1 MLKKMIGAIKAG
13 QAYLG
18 WDDALYRQTLARLTG
33 KTSTTRCN
41 PDELRIIREYMHE
54 QGFPRK
60 APAGKGRRPRVAMSR
75 KSVLSR
81 IEALLADAGR
91 PWAYAE
97 GVASHMYKQHV
108 IEWLTDEQ
116 LFGVMVA
123 LTKDARK
130 RARAARKQ

>member
-41 PDELRIIREYMHE
+41 LDELRHHPGIHARNRDSRARH
-54 QGFPRK
+54 P
-60 APAGKGRRPRVAMSR
+60 PGKGRRPRVAMIAE
-75 KSVLSR
+75 KSVLSQ

-91 PWAYAE
+91 SL
-97 GVASHMYKQHV
+97 GVCRRTGISHV
-108 IEWLTDEQ
+108 
-116 LFGVMVA
+116 
-123 LTKDARK
+123 
-130 RARAARKQ
+130 

>member
-33 KTSTTRCN
+33 KTSTTRC
-41 PDELRIIREYMHE
+41 
-54 QGFPRK
+54 
-60 APAGKGRRPRVAMSR
+60 VAMSR
-75 KSVLSR
+75 KSVLSK

-91 PWAYAE
+91 SWTYAE
-97 GVASHMYKQHV
+97 GLASHMYKQHV
-108 IEWLTDEQ
+108 IEWLTDDQ

-123 LTKDARK
+123 LVKDARK
-130 RARAARKQ
+130 RSRAK

>member
-1 MLKKMIGAIKAG
+1 MQKKMIGAIKAG

-18 WDDALYRQTLARLTG
+18 WDDALYRQTLIRLTG

-41 PDELRIIREYMHE
+41 LDELRIIREYMHE

-75 KSVLSR
+75 KSVLSK

-91 PWAYAE
+91 SGRMRKDW
-97 GVASHMYKQHV
+97 H
-108 IEWLTDEQ
+108 LTCISN
-116 LFGVMVA
+116 M
-123 LTKDARK
+123 
-130 RARAARKQ
+130 

>member
-41 PDELRIIREYMHE
+41 LDELRIIREYMHE

-75 KSVLSR
+75 KSVLSK
-81 IEALLADAGR
+81 IERCWLMPVVPGR
-91 PWAYAE
+91 MQKDW
-97 GVASHMYKQHV
+97 H
-108 IEWLTDEQ
+108 LTCISN
-116 LFGVMVA
+116 M
-123 LTKDARK
+123 
-130 RARAARKQ
+130 

>member
-1 MLKKMIGAIKAG
+1 
-13 QAYLG
+13 
-18 WDDALYRQTLARLTG
+18 
-33 KTSTTRCN
+33 
-41 PDELRIIREYMHE
+41 
-54 QGFPRK
+54 PRK

-75 KSVLSR
+75 KSVLSK

-91 PWAYAE
+91 SWAYAE
-97 GVASHMYKQHV
+97 GLASHMYKQHV
-108 IEWLTDEQ
+108 IEWLTDDQ

>member
-1 MLKKMIGAIKAG
+1 MQKKMIGAIKAG

-18 WDDALYRQTLARLTG
+18 WDDALYRQTLI
-33 KTSTTRCN
+33 RCN
-41 PDELRIIREYMHE
+41 LDELRIIREYMHE

-75 KSVLSR
+75 KSVLSK

-91 PWAYAE
+91 SWAYAE
-97 GVASHMYKQHV
+97 GLASHMYKQHV

-130 RARAARKQ
+130 RVRAARKQ